1 MVFMITL
8 PINMYDV
15 TYTQSFGQSG
25 NFPNLPPHSSIN
37 EPSEQL
43 KAQLSLLTLIPFRI
57 HLNVE

>member
-1 MVFMITL
+1 
-8 PINMYDV
+8 MYDV

-25 NFPNLPPHSSIN
+25 IFLNLPPHSSIN